1 MRSHRWKPKSHEE
14 ILDKVERFTTNFT
27 SEFRG
32 RVGLTASTPPGKY
45 VDDEVFPR
53 VAAYLTCHNAWKDPA
68 KRSHED
74 ILKLKL
80 AEESLVPE
88 YVKVVNLV
96 RGNPLVTAV
105 DLDNLGFPPRGRKK
119 REPAP
124 RENKEPRYWFVILG
138 IRRVAIMFAPLE
150 DETKKGKPAGQQ
162 GAEARI
168 LLLKE
173 PREVHLDEL
182 VESRFA
188 TRSPMEIE
196 VDDAKQSWTLYAAL
210 RWENNRG
217 EKGPFG
223 PIISIVIP

>member
-1 MRSHRWKPKSHEE
+1 MSSHRWKPKSHEE
-14 ILDKVERFTTNFT
+14 IHDKVERFATNFT
-27 SEFRG
+27 SEFRT
-32 RVGLTASTPPGKY
+32 RVGLAASTPPGKY
-45 VDDEVFPR
+45 VDEEFFPLI
-53 VAAYLTCHNAWKDPA
+53 ATYLSCHTGWKDPS

-74 ILKLKL
+74 TLKLQL
-80 AEESLVPE
+80 AEEALLSG
-88 YVKVVNLV
+88 YVQVVDLV

-119 REPAP
+119 RQPVKQED
-124 RENKEPRYWFVILG
+124 EEPRYWFVLLG
-138 IRRVAIMFAPLE
+138 IRRVGIVFAPLN

-168 LLLKE
+168 LILKE
-173 PREVHLDEL
+173 PRQVRLEEL

-188 TRSPMEIE
+188 TRSPMVIE
-196 VDDAKQSWTLYAAL
+196 VEDVQQGSTIYAAL